1 MLDFRMA
8 SVTFIRAAKRGV
20 VSIFREEG
28 WGMALGSLFGV
39 LLIGQ
44 LLCLLAVGVH
54 GGLEL
59 LKERTDLR
67 LQIRESATDA
77 QIQDL
82 FQNVRELSYVD
93 DVVYITK
100 EQAFERQKL
109 RDPTLIEFLSKFGIE
124 NPFPDTMGV
133 RLKHLSDYDAFVQFL
148 KQPVFTAVVDPAFL
162 SDTTDQQQQVTEI
175 ANVVSAS
182 RTVLLF
188 TLGLVVAVLLFV
200 VVELIRRRA
209 LVKREELFVE
219 QLVGAGRM
227 DILLPFMIEM
237 AFLLLSALLLSV
249 LCMAIVV
256 ILLPVFLPA
265 LAAGGMFAQWS
276 AMSASLL
283 AGWFPWI
290 LIAQIL
296 LMVVLSALGTV
307 LALRSQSVLSLT

>member
-1 MLDFRMA
+1 
-8 SVTFIRAAKRGV
+8 
-20 VSIFREEG
+20 
-28 WGMALGSLFGV
+28 
-39 LLIGQ
+39 
-44 LLCLLAVGVH
+44 
-54 GGLEL
+54 
-59 LKERTDLR
+59 
-67 LQIRESATDA
+67 
-77 QIQDL
+77 
-82 FQNVRELSYVD
+82 
-93 DVVYITK
+93 
-100 EQAFERQKL
+100 
-109 RDPTLIEFLSKFGIE
+109 
-124 NPFPDTMGV
+124 
-133 RLKHLSDYDAFVQFL
+133 
-148 KQPVFTAVVDPAFL
+148 VFTAVVDLVFL